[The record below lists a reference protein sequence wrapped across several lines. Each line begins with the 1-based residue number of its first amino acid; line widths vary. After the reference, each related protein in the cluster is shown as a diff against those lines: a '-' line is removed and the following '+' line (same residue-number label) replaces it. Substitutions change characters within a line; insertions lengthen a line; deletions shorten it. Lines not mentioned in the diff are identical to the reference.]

1 MATTSTKV
9 HVPAVDL
16 FAISPGTLVDPEFL
30 SAVLGISLKTLRNW
44 RDAERGPRAMRYA
57 RVVKYKVG
65 DVTRWLE
72 NQENE
77 D

>member
-1 MATTSTKV
+1 MATTSTQV

-16 FAISPGTLVDPEFL
+16 FAISSGTLVDPEFL
-30 SAVLGISLKTLRNW
+30 SAVLGISVKTLRNW
-44 RDAERGPRAMRYA
+44 RDVKRGPRATRYA

-72 NQENE
+72 DQEGE

>member
-1 MATTSTKV
+1 MATTSTPV
-9 HVPAVDL
+9 HAPDVDL

-30 SAVLGISLKTLRNW
+30 SAVLGISVKTLRNW
-44 RDAERGPRAMRYA
+44 RDANRGPKAMRYA

-72 NQENE
+72 DQEDE

>member
-1 MATTSTKV
+1 M
-9 HVPAVDL
+9 DL

-30 SAVLGISLKTLRNW
+30 SAVLGISVKTLRNW
-44 RDAERGPRAMRYA
+44 RDANRGPKAMRYA

-72 NQENE
+72 DQEDE